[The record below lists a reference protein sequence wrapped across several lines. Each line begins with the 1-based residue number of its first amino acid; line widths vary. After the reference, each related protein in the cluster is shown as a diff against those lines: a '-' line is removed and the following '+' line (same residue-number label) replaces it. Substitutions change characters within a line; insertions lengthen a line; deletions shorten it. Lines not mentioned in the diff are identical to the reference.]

1 MLPDAYAASRELY
14 ENDQAAKIPAV
25 RDIYRRYWERCRQSD
40 AMDFDDL
47 LYWTVRLFR
56 ECPDALHHY
65 QQRYRYLLVDEYQDT
80 NYAQFK
86 FVSLLASRYEN
97 SVRGWR

>member
-40 AMDFDDL
+40 AMEFL
-47 LYWTVRLFR
+47 TT
-56 ECPDALHHY
+56 C
-65 QQRYRYLLVDEYQDT
+65 
-80 NYAQFK
+80 
-86 FVSLLASRYEN
+86 
-97 SVRGWR
+97 